1 MTDSHGMTITL
12 RDVYEDVRAQKEL
25 LQHMSAKIDK
35 IATTHDVHSSKLD
48 DHESRIRDLEKL
60 VWRASGIAAFIG
72 AAAGTV
78 VNLLVK

>member
-1 MTDSHGMTITL
+1 MSDPHGMTITL
-12 RDVYEDVRAQKEL
+12 RDIYEKVEVISVKV
-25 LQHMSAKIDK
+25 DK
-35 IATTHDVHSSKLD
+35 IATTHDVHTDKLD
-48 DHESRIRDLEKL
+48 DHETRIRDLERL